1 MPASSRATAK
11 KPTIKRTSV
20 KSPSTD
26 TPSSP
31 IRDLKLTAS
40 ADRLLSPEM
49 KAFNRA
55 LSKIE
60 KIKAQM
66 VELDALGLHYQR
78 QNAEVLDP
86 LVAKTTANRREMVLF
101 LDARL
106 RAAAEKRQKSLSKTQ
121 HETAVR
127 LICNITA
134 ALAAEQPEMA
144 EIHDRYSK
152 TSLSDIAKI
161 EAAENQEMMA
171 DILQKMGGQMPE
183 GVDAALSPEEILQH
197 LFGEVERLRQ
207 VRQARQE
214 ARQAKRAAKQK
225 SKAKPDSPQ
234 AQAIAN
240 QEQAEQTLKTLFRQ
254 IASRLHPDREP
265 DEAERQR
272 KTNLM
277 SQANAAYERKD
288 WVTLMQLQLQAEWV
302 DPDHA
307 SRLSA
312 QRLHELTLL
321 LKQQAAAL
329 ETERQ
334 GLQAKW
340 SQLLQ
345 VPLGLPLT
353 AGMLDMVLNKRR
365 SDLEQQ
371 LEIEVA
377 DLALIQTDAGLKTV
391 LNEQRKIHR
400 KEEKQQESFN
410 RFIF

>member
-1 MPASSRATAK
+1 MQ
-11 KPTIKRTSV
+11 
-20 KSPSTD
+20 
-26 TPSSP
+26 
-31 IRDLKLTAS
+31 
-40 ADRLLSPEM
+40 
-49 KAFNRA
+49 AFHRA
-55 LSKIE
+55 LAHIK

-66 VELDALGLHYQR
+66 AELEAIGLRYQR
-78 QNAEVLDP
+78 QNAEVLGA
-86 LVAKTTANRREMVLF
+86 LAAKSTAHRRELVLF
-101 LDARL
+101 LDERL
-106 RAAAEKRQKSLSKTQ
+106 RAIAEKREKSLSNAQ
-121 HETAVR
+121 HDTAVR
-127 LICNITA
+127 LICTITA
-134 ALAAEQPEMA
+134 ALAAEQPKMA
-144 EIHDRYSK
+144 DLHDRYSK
-152 TSLSDIAKI
+152 TSLSDIANI
-161 EAAENQEMMA
+161 QSAENKAAMA

-183 GVDAALSPEEILQH
+183 RGDALVSPQAIRQYLLDEAA
-197 LFGEVERLRQ
+197 RLRQ

-340 SQLLQ
+340 SRLLQ

-371 LEIEVA
+371 LEIEAA